1 MLFFRQWR
9 LPFYRN
15 WQRWWWC
22 VRRWIV
28 FHKQHSSTAK
38 HLGTFTWR
46 LVSTCSSTTESL
58 DIHRMQVFYY
68 LVFTSQMLMSW
79 STCFQYYSNVSTF
92 INLMIRVI
100 LIALQ
105 FPFLFLSYTNNY
117 NYFIRRLFILF
128 NTQSRA
134 YMLPKTDQNV
144 Y

>member
-1 MLFFRQWR
+1 
-9 LPFYRN
+9 
-15 WQRWWWC
+15 
-22 VRRWIV
+22 
-28 FHKQHSSTAK
+28 
-38 HLGTFTWR
+38 
-46 LVSTCSSTTESL
+46 
-58 DIHRMQVFYY
+58 
-68 LVFTSQMLMSW
+68 MLMSW
-79 STCFQYYSNVSTF
+79 STCFYYYSNVSTF